1 MGRKKTIHVNIHK
14 IRSNRKHGTDAP
26 PISIK
31 VGRKNIYASS
41 VSILGPSALRYSP
54 HKNILS
60 CGARVV
66 LETTAELEADGKLI
80 E

>member
-14 IRSNRKHGTDAP
+14 IRSNRQHGTDEP

-31 VGRKNIYASS
+31 VGRENIYASN

-60 CGARVV
+60 CGARLV
-66 LETTAELEADGKLI
+66 LETTADVEADGKLV